1 MSVFGGLAQSVLD
14 TASIE
19 RLVHQPPETVVPL
32 IPALLE
38 CLQDINW
45 PVAGAALPI
54 LARCGAPAARAAQ
67 AILDAAQRDDV
78 WKYWLVEALFPALP
92 PDACAIMEPSVRRIA
107 IISCGRTGGGG

>member
-92 PDACAIMEPSVRRIA
+92 PDARAIMEPSVRRIA
-107 IISCGRTGGGG
+107 VISCGRTGGGG